1 MRMTMRLSTP
11 ESPTRRSQHSVCPHC
26 GRHVFPA
33 TTPSIIE
40 TALGVLA
47 GLALVLMLV
56 PLGIVAWK
64 SCASSLSDTDS
75 HSILYHPL
83 EDWIQH

>member
-1 MRMTMRLSTP
+1 MTLSTL
-11 ESPTRRSQHSVCPHC
+11 ESPTRRSQRSVCPHC
-26 GRHVFPA
+26 GRHVDPA
-33 TTPSIIE
+33 PTPSIIE

-47 GLALVLMLV
+47 GLVLVLMLV

-64 SCASSLSDTDS
+64 SCAASLSDTNS

-83 EDWIQH
+83 EDWTQN